1 VDFGKDVEV
10 DEAEEA
16 DEDGDGEV
24 ELEVVADGFVL
35 ALEIGMGNLLKI
47 NEK

>member
-10 DEAEEA
+10 DEAKEGN
-16 DEDGDGEV
+16 EDGDGEV

-35 ALEIGMGNLLKI
+35 ALELGWKI
-47 NEK
+47 Y